1 MNPPSIKER
10 MDFIER
16 FANDGRGKT
25 FTIKAVWRE
34 YTGQKVGMP
43 LRLKVNGLHINIMS
57 VAIKE
62 LHRQGKVRKIRTNTW
77 EWIGD

>member
-10 MDFIER
+10 MDFIEH

-25 FTIKAVWRE
+25 FTARAIWRV
-34 YTGQKVGMP
+34 YTGQRSGEPVK
-43 LRLKVNGLHINIMS
+43 LRVNGMHYHIMS

-62 LHRQGKVRKIRTNTW
+62 LHTQEICMEVIRR
-77 EWIGD
+77 